1 MQAASERLGPGQLGP
16 AVFKQYQE
24 RVAQLLTQGASRIV
38 VDGLDP
44 QYWRGQVRCSLGQ
57 GGVDG

>member
-1 MQAASERLGPGQLGP
+1 MSSISEKLGPGQLGP

-24 RVAQLLTQGASRIV
+24 RVAQLLQQGASRIV

-44 QYWRGQVRCSLGQ
+44 QYWRGQVCHSACQ
-57 GGVDG
+57 GVIHG